1 MPPSQIGRPDR
12 SHATP
17 VPPAAQYPVDVTDP
31 DLRVSHADRDQVVA
45 ALQRHTAAGRLTLD
59 EFSERVDRAL
69 AAITRA
75 DLAKVT
81 QDLPAEPE
89 PEAPAGHRSQ
99 HSQLVIAF
107 LLAAL
112 TLVILG
118 VILAIGHR

>member
-1 MPPSQIGRPDR
+1 
-12 SHATP
+12 
-17 VPPAAQYPVDVTDP
+17 VTDP
-31 DLRVSHADRDQVVA
+31 DLRVSHAEREQVVA

-59 EFSERVDRAL
+59 EFSERVDHAL
-69 AAITRA
+69 AAVTRA

-81 QDLPAEPE
+81 GDLPAEPD
-89 PEAPAGHRSQ
+89 PAALAGRQSQ
-99 HSQLVIAF
+99 HRQLAVAF